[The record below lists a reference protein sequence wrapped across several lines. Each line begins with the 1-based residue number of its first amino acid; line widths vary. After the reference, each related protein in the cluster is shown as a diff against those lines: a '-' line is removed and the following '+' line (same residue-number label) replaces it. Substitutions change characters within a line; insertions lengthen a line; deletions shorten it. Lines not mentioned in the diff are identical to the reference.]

1 MRARKKAFYGT
12 IVIIVGLLFT
22 CIIAKAY
29 SFFPLSS
36 EKGDKPVQVYYIHNN
51 PCESC
56 REYLHFQQKFNS
68 MAGREA
74 VKGYH
79 IQELNLLLE
88 SSKDIYDDL
97 MKEFNIPVTDRITPM
112 LIIGNQ
118 YLTGSETIENNMKE
132 LFLAQCGVQQNSRD
146 AVTDNTADNGADN
159 AEVNSSDD
167 TADSA
172 ADNSSADTVDSAAV
186 NSPDDTADSAA
197 DNSSADTVDSAA
209 VNSPEDTADSVADN
223 ATYNTADNDSD
234 PELDSQRIPGVKLL
248 STDSYLLYF
257 STSAC
262 ESCEKVSEFIKSLP
276 DTIVISKNGTT
287 KTSKLV
293 VEERSITDAGNLAL
307 YQKLLT
313 KYKVPDRENVVPMVF
328 YQEGYFSGKEA
339 ILTGLNNVLK
349 DGKAVGFTETVTDI
363 TKKSGGFTL
372 KDIPKILIAGFAG
385 GLNPCSFSML
395 FLLLSLIA
403 VKKNGVLKLG
413 FIYLA
418 SKLIAYLVIAVSFYR
433 ILTVLESGVFRS
445 MQDIIRIFLV
455 AAAFC
460 LGLLSLFDFMKARK
474 EQYGKML
481 LKLPKKL
488 QKADQNMMQKLISD
502 SKKPLWIVV
511 FVLGFIISAGEFL
524 CTGQVYLATLL
535 TMNYM
540 DTTKGGFSYILILIF
555 IIVMILPSFCIVIL
569 VHRGQ
574 RMHLISNFIVRRTD
588 VIKLINVFIFFLMGL
603 ILLLNG
609 VG

>member
-1 MRARKKAFYGT
+1 MRASKKAFYGI

-22 CIIAKAY
+22 CAIAKAS
-29 SFFPLSS
+29 SFFQRSS
-36 EKGDKPVQVYYIHNN
+36 EKEDKPVQIYYIHNN

-56 REYLHFQQKFNS
+56 REYLHFQQKFNT

-79 IQELNLLLE
+79 IQELNLLFE

-112 LIIGNQ
+112 LIIGDQ

-167 TADSA
+167 TADS
-172 ADNSSADTVDSAAV
+172 VEV

-197 DNSSADTVDSAA
+197 DNPAADTVDSAE
-209 VNSPEDTADSVADN
+209 VSSPDDTADSVADN
-223 ATYNTADNDSD
+223 VTNNTADNDSD
-234 PELDSQRIPGVKLL
+234 PELDTQRIPGVKLL

-287 KTSKLV
+287 TTSKLV
-293 VEERSITDAGNLAL
+293 VEERAITDAGNLSL

-313 KYKVPDRENVVPMVF
+313 KYKVPERENVVPMVF

-339 ILTGLNNVLK
+339 ILTGLNHVLK

-433 ILTVLESGVFRS
+433 ILTVLESGVFKS
-445 MQDIIRIFLV
+445 IQDIIRIFLV

-540 DTTKGGFSYILILIF
+540 DTTKGAFSYILILIF
-555 IIVMILPSFCIVIL
+555 IVVMILPSFCIVIL

-574 RMHLISNFIVRRTD
+574 RLHLISSFIVRRTD
-588 VIKLINVFIFFLMGL
+588 IIKLINVFVFFLMGL

-609 VG
+609 AG

>member
-1 MRARKKAFYGT
+1 MRARKKAFYGI

-22 CIIAKAY
+22 CIIAKAS
-29 SFFPLSS
+29 SFFQRSS
-36 EKGDKPVQVYYIHNN
+36 EKEDKPVQIYYIHNN

-56 REYLHFQQKFNS
+56 REYLHFQQKFNT

-79 IQELNLLLE
+79 IQELNLLFE

-97 MKEFNIPVTDRITPM
+97 MKKINIPVTDRITPM
-112 LIIGNQ
+112 LIIGDQ

-146 AVTDNTADNGADN
+146 AVTDKKADNGADN
-159 AEVNSSDD
+159 AAVNSLEDTADSVAVNSPED

-172 ADNSSADTVDSAAV
+172 AA

-197 DNSSADTVDSAA
+197 DNPAADTVDSAE
-209 VNSPEDTADSVADN
+209 VSSPDDTADSVADN
-223 ATYNTADNDSD
+223 VTNNTADNDSD
-234 PELDSQRIPGVKLL
+234 PELDTQRIPGVKLL

-287 KTSKLV
+287 TTSKLV
-293 VEERSITDAGNLAL
+293 VEERAITDAGNLSL

-313 KYKVPDRENVVPMVF
+313 KYKVPERENVVPMVF

-339 ILTGLNNVLK
+339 ILTGLNHVLK

-433 ILTVLESGVFRS
+433 ILTVLESGVFKS
-445 MQDIIRIFLV
+445 IQDIIRIFLV

-540 DTTKGGFSYILILIF
+540 DTTKGAFSYILILIF
-555 IIVMILPSFCIVIL
+555 IVVMILPSFCIVIL

-574 RMHLISNFIVRRTD
+574 RLHLISSFIVRRTD

-609 VG
+609 AG